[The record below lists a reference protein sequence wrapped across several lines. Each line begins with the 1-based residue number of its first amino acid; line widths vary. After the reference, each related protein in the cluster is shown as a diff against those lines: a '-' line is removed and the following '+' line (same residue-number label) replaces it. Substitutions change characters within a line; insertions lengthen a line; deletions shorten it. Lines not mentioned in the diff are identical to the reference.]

1 VAKRPLILIMDS
13 DSNVAQ
19 SLVDELSRAGYATVC
34 CESGREGI
42 ARFLEL
48 MPQAVILRDALP
60 GMDGWDTARRIREM
74 STTPLIFLSERRDVF
89 SMERALH
96 VGDDYVTPPW
106 NWPRLVAKLSALLR
120 RRREDTPDILTYDD
134 GHLSVDFAQR
144 QVARAGQPVHL
155 TDTEFKLLSCF
166 VRHPNQVLS
175 YDDLLTQ
182 VWGHTHFGAK
192 SHVSLYVRY
201 LRKKLEDDPARPVY
215 FNTEWG
221 VGYSFRP
228 RAPGEQPHTGALTV
242 RAD

>member
-1 VAKRPLILIMDS
+1 MEQPKVLIIEPDGS
-13 DSNVAQ
+13 VAQ
-19 SLVDELSRAGYATVC
+19 ALVDELARAGYETLSC
-34 CESGREGI
+34 TNGRDGI
-42 ARFLEL
+42 KRFLEQR
-48 MPQAVILRDALP
+48 PQAVIVRDALQ
-60 GMDGWDTARRIREM
+60 GIDGWDTARRIREM
-74 STTPLIFLSERRDVF
+74 STVPLIFISDRKEVF

-120 RRREDTPDILTYDD
+120 RQREGSTETLTYDD
-134 GHLSVDFAQR
+134 GHLSIDFARR
-144 QVARAGQPVHL
+144 QVTCGGKPVHL

-166 VRHPNQVLS
+166 VRHPNQVLT

-201 LRKKLEDDPARPVY
+201 LRKKLEDDPAQPVY

-228 RAPGEQPHTGALTV
+228 KEGNVEPAQK
-242 RAD
+242 